1 MKKLFLSL
9 MIVFFFASCQ
19 SQSNPKIKVI
29 VPKEFKAQVV
39 NKEVQLVDVRTPQE
53 FQEGAIAHAKNINVN
68 DAKFKENIQKLDKKK
83 PVYIYCRSG
92 ARSQTA
98 AKIMVELGFENI
110 IDLQGGYM
118 NWN

>member
-1 MKKLFLSL
+1 MKNIMISFIAIFL
-9 MIVFFFASCQ
+9 FASCQ

-29 VPKEFKAQVV
+29 SPKEFKAQVV
-39 NKEVQLVDVRTPQE
+39 NKEVQLVDVRTPEE
-53 FQEGAIAHAKNINVN
+53 FQDGAIAHAKNINVN
-68 DAKFKENIQKLDKKK
+68 DANFKENIAKLDKKK

-92 ARSQTA
+92 ARSQKA
-98 AKIMVELGFENI
+98 AKIMVDLGFEQV

>member
-1 MKKLFLSL
+1 MKNLILPFLAIFL
-9 MIVFFFASCQ
+9 FASCQ

-29 VPKEFKAQVV
+29 APKEFKAQVV
-39 NKEVQLVDVRTPQE
+39 NKDVQLVDVRTPQE

-68 DAKFKENIQKLDKKK
+68 DAKFKENIAKLDKKK

-92 ARSQTA
+92 GRSQTA
-98 AKIMVELGFENI
+98 AKIMVDLGFEQV

>member
-1 MKKLFLSL
+1 MKNLILSFLA
-9 MIVFFFASCQ
+9 IFFFASCQ

-29 VPKEFKAQVV
+29 PPKEFKAQVV
-39 NKEVQLVDVRTPQE
+39 NKNVQLVDVRTPQE

-68 DAKFKENIQKLDKKK
+68 DAKFKENIAKLDKKK

-92 ARSQTA
+92 ARSQSA
-98 AKIMVELGFENI
+98 AKIMVDLGFEQV